1 MYDINTNG
9 VKMKN
14 GHMKTIKDKRTKGSV
29 TSAEHRGSYVVLK
42 SVFVISML
50 TLSPSMLNSSV
61 KEKNEQKNVLYTT
74 EVCEQPQ
81 VSHLSTIDSCEI
93 APANPQQSPFPQIAY
108 FNSQVPI
115 KKIISAIGNDIP
127 VKIVLA
133 GYNPGKEVDVV
144 HYIMDS
150 YKDGHESHI
159 PPRIYELVYHDL
171 GPDKGFLGA
180 KIIRHLY
187 DPDTGKLSD
196 PYATIREV
204 RLDDVSAEYLLDFRA
219 GDTEWV
225 NRTGIDF
232 SVTKDSKTMP
242 TKFLED

>member
-29 TSAEHRGSYVVLK
+29 TSAEHKGSYVVLK

-61 KEKNEQKNVLYTT
+61 KDKNEQKNVLYTT

-81 VSHLSTIDSCEI
+81 VSHLSTIDSSEI

-115 KKIISAIGNDIP
+115 RKIISATGNDIP

-133 GYNPGKEVDVV
+133 GYNPGKDVNVV
-144 HYIMDS
+144 HYITDS
-150 YKDGHESHI
+150 YKDSYESHV

-171 GPDKGFLGA
+171 GPDKEFLGA
-180 KIIRHLY
+180 KIKRNLY
-187 DPDTGKLSD
+187 DPKTGKRDGLM
-196 PYATIREV
+196 IREV
-204 RLDDVSAEYLLDFRA
+204 RLDDVSAQYLIDLTT

-225 NRTGIDF
+225 NKTEITF

-242 TKFLED
+242 PKYFE

>member
-1 MYDINTNG
+1 
-9 VKMKN
+9 MKN

-81 VSHLSTIDSCEI
+81 VSHLSTKDSCEI

-108 FNSQVPI
+108 FNSRRPI
-115 KKIISAIGNDIP
+115 RKIISATGNDIP

-133 GYNPGKEVDVV
+133 GYNPGKDVNVV
-144 HYIMDS
+144 HYITVS
-150 YKDGHESHI
+150 YKDSYESHV

-171 GPDKGFLGA
+171 GPDKEFLGA
-180 KIIRHLY
+180 KIKRNLY
-187 DPDTGKLSD
+187 DPKTGKQDGLM
-196 PYATIREV
+196 IREV
-204 RLDDVSAEYLLDFRA
+204 RLDDVSAQYLIDLTT

-225 NRTGIDF
+225 DKTGITF

-242 TKFLED
+242 PKYFE